1 MADLGKMNRLEVIKK
16 VDFGVYLDG
25 GSDGNILLPRRY
37 VPEPCEIGQELDVF
51 VYLDSEDD
59 IIATT
64 ETPKAMVGKCAYLK
78 VKEVN
83 PVGAFLDWGLPKDL
97 LVPYR
102 EQNKPLEEGKSY
114 VVYLYLDSTDRIVA
128 STRLDHRLYEE
139 SRYLKPHQEVDLMVY
154 SRSPMGYKV
163 VVNDVH
169 LGLIFRDEAFKP
181 LRFGQKM
188 KGFVKN
194 IREDGKIDLTLQKRT
209 QKGRQE
215 LTDQIVEYLQRN
227 GGTSTL
233 TDKSPPDDI
242 YKEFNVSKGSYKKA
256 LGALYKARKIS
267 ITPELITLL
276 ES

>member
-37 VPEPCEIGQELDVF
+37 VPDPCEIGQELDVF

-215 LTDQIVEYLQRN
+215 LTEQIVTYLQNN
-227 GGTSTL
+227 GGTSSL

-242 YKEFNVSKGSYKKA
+242 YHEFNVSKGTYKKA
-256 LGALYKARKIS
+256 LGALYKARRIS
-267 ITPELITLL
+267 ITPDEITLL
-276 ES
+276 DK

>member
-37 VPEPCEIGQELDVF
+37 VPDPCEIGQELDVF

-215 LTDQIVEYLQRN
+215 LTEQIITYLQNN
-227 GGTSTL
+227 GGSSSL

-242 YKEFNVSKGSYKKA
+242 YHEFNVSKGTYKKA
-256 LGALYKARKIS
+256 LGALYKARRIS
-267 ITPELITLL
+267 ITPDEITLL
-276 ES
+276 DK